1 MAAPPSPPPSRRSR
15 RPLVIAVTVV
25 VLVAAVAL
33 AVTQINLA
41 SVGHT
46 LAHAHIEWVLAGL
59 ALMGSSLFL
68 RATSWIQ
75 VLRAALPTLRVPVA
89 PVVRATMIGV
99 MGSAVFPGRVGEAA
113 RVLLVSRRLDAPD
126 RQMIPLVAGTVFSQT
141 LINLGALTLLAIA
154 ALSGIPALH
163 GRLGGLSGALIVPAV
178 IALLLILGPPLLR
191 LARRSS
197 HPRLA
202 HGAERVAR
210 VLALAR
216 GGMTVFAS
224 PRHGPPAV
232 LAQLAA
238 WVLQWLACWSLLL
251 ALSFHT
257 HSNALTAA
265 GVLLAVNVSAV
276 LPATPSNVGVF
287 QAACIVVLA
296 AAGVAAGPAL
306 AYGIL
311 LQAVEVVTALGLGI
325 PALLREGL
333 SFTELRGGL
342 RPPQDGA
349 AAPAG

>member
-1 MAAPPSPPPSRRSR
+1 MAAPPSPSPTRRSR
-15 RPLVIAVTVV
+15 RPLVITLTVV

-33 AVTQINLA
+33 AATQINLA
-41 SVGHT
+41 SVAHT
-46 LAHAHIEWVLAGL
+46 LSHAHIEWVLAGL
-59 ALMGSSLFL
+59 LLMGSSLFL

-75 VLRAALPTLRVPVA
+75 ILRAALPRLEVPVA
-89 PVVRATMIGV
+89 PVVRSTMIGV

-126 RQMIPLVAGTVFSQT
+126 REMIPVVAGTVFSQT
-141 LINLGALTLLAIA
+141 LINLFALALLAVA
-154 ALSGIPALH
+154 ALSGIPGLH
-163 GRLGGLSGALIVPAV
+163 GRLGAVSGALIVPAV
-178 IALLLILGPPLLR
+178 IALLLLAGPPLLR

-197 HPRLA
+197 HQRIA
-202 HGAERVAR
+202 RAAQRVAD

-224 PRHGPPAV
+224 ARHGPPAV
-232 LAQLAA
+232 FWQLGA
-238 WVLQWLACWSLLL
+238 WVLQWSACWVLLV
-251 ALSFHT
+251 ALSLHT
-257 HSNALTAA
+257 HSDAVTAA
-265 GVLLAVNVSAV
+265 GILLAVNISAV

-296 AAGVAAGPAL
+296 AAGIPAGPAL

-333 SFTELRGGL
+333 TFADLRGGL
-342 RPPQDGA
+342 RPPRDGA
-349 AAPAG
+349 PSPS